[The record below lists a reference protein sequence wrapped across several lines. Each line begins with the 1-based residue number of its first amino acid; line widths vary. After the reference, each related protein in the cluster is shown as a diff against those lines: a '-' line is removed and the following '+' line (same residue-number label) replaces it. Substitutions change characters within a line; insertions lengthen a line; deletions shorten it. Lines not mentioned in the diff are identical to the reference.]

1 MSEQERTVVMITAGT
16 GNPSSTHKLGAEIT
30 DSVVT
35 QFSEAGVSAHK
46 VGIDLVSFATDLA
59 TAVASGFISEGLR
72 KAMAATKQADAVVV
86 ATPVYKA
93 APSGMFK
100 MFIDILDEDTFLGTP
115 TILAATAG
123 SQRHALVVDGQL
135 RELFAFMRAM
145 SVPTSIFA
153 ATEDWQRPMALQ
165 KRIERAARETVAL
178 VVAGVKDATRSDT
191 LGSYRRVVDPATTAK
206 AKSDDATDAV
216 NAKQPADLGID
227 PDLLAA
233 IRGGSLPPR

>member
-1 MSEQERTVVMITAGT
+1 MSKVDRNIVMITAGT

-30 DSVVT
+30 DAIVA
-35 QFSEAGVSAHK
+35 EAQARGATAHK
-46 VGIDLVSFATDLA
+46 IGVDLVQYAQDLA
-59 TAVASGFISEGLR
+59 TAVASGFISDGLR
-72 KAMAATKQADAVVV
+72 VAIANVKQADVVVV

-100 MFIDILDEDTFLGTP
+100 MFIDILDEDAVLGTP
-115 TILAATAG
+115 TVLAATAG

-153 ATEDWQRPMALQ
+153 ATADWQRPMALQ
-165 KRIERAARETVAL
+165 KRVERAASEAVSL
-178 VVAGVKDATRSDT
+178 MLAGVREATRSNT
-191 LGSYRRVVDPATTAK
+191 MGNYRRVVDTSPAAQNNE
-206 AKSDDATDAV
+206 ADSADA
-216 NAKQPADLGID
+216 NAKRPADLGIN

-233 IRGGSLPPR
+233 IRGGQLPPR